1 MEIELTVE
9 MPKDKK
15 KKIKKNDPSA
25 YRNNGAI
32 MLGLSYNHS
41 CKESGSIP
49 ATLDNNNT

>member
-1 MEIELTVE
+1 MEIELTVK
-9 MPKDKK
+9 MPKDK

-49 ATLDNNNT
+49 AALDNNNT